1 MTDEIHRHPD
11 GSIDFDFYRIQATA
25 LRGQAMR
32 DAATLRL
39 ASAGA
44 VVMAGA
50 LGFALVIP
58 SAVGAVRDHVASV
71 WPVSSHIR

>member
-1 MTDEIHRHPD
+1 MTDDVRRHPN
-11 GSIDFDFYRIQATA
+11 GCIDFDFYRTRATA

-58 SAVGAVRDHVASV
+58 PAISTVHDHVASV